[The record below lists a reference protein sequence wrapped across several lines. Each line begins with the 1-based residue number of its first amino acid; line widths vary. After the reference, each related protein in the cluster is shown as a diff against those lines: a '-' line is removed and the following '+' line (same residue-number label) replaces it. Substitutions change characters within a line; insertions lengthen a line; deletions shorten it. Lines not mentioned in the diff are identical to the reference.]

1 MALAR
6 LAPQQSNP
14 SLPFFIE
21 NNMDDKRQNDYASRL
36 KEFKAKFPNYK
47 EAEPVECLNLIM
59 RKEFAKQILEGKKK
73 LEFRGYTDHY
83 ISRLYDNDVLKF
95 MQLHKNEPEVLAMCE
110 PLRMVEKIHFHN
122 YNDTW
127 YLDVECTMNE
137 VVGVTDADVEFL
149 HSEYDCHE
157 LDDVLQQQN
166 AINSE
171 QRPMY
176 FYFVIGKVIDTNL
189 K

>member
-1 MALAR
+1 MD
-6 LAPQQSNP
+6 
-14 SLPFFIE
+14 E
-21 NNMDDKRQNDYASRL
+21 NKQNDYASRL

-59 RKEFAKQILEGKKK
+59 RKDFAQQILKGEKK
-73 LEFRGYTDHY
+73 LEFRGYTEHY
-83 ISRLYDNDVLKF
+83 ISRLYDKDVLKF
-95 MQLHKNEPEVLAMCE
+95 MQLHKNEPEVLEMCE
-110 PLRMVEKIHFHN
+110 PLRVVDKIHFHN

-127 YLDVECTMNE
+127 FLDVECTMNE

-149 HSEYDCHE
+149 HAEYDCHD
-157 LDDVLQQQN
+157 LDEVLQQQN

>member
-1 MALAR
+1 
-6 LAPQQSNP
+6 
-14 SLPFFIE
+14 
-21 NNMDDKRQNDYASRL
+21 MDDNKQNDYASRL

-95 MQLHKNEPEVLAMCE
+95 MQLYKNEPEVLAMCE

-127 YLDVECTMNE
+127 HLDVECTMNE
-137 VVGVTDADVEFL
+137 VVGVTDADV
-149 HSEYDCHE
+149 SSCT
-157 LDDVLQQQN
+157 VN
-166 AINSE
+166 MIA
-171 QRPMY
+171 M
-176 FYFVIGKVIDTNL
+176 NL
-189 K
+189 MRYSSNRTPSKASNVRCTSILSLARLSTPT